1 MKKILMCVIVTVML
15 VLCIGCSPIDMADA
29 TETDIGTTFSI
40 IESGT
45 MSEYVCYKVLVDKTT
60 RVMYFYTSKKHS
72 NTMTVLLDS
81 NGKPRLYE
89 EEQR

>member
-1 MKKILMCVIVTVML
+1 MKKLLMCAIIIVSL
-15 VLCIGCSPIDMADA
+15 VLCIGCSTIDAADA
-29 TETDIGTTFSI
+29 TETDIGNVFSVV
-40 IESGT
+40 ESGK
-45 MSEYVCYKVLVDKTT
+45 MFGFGDYKVLVDKTT
-60 RVMYFYTSKKHS
+60 NVMYFYTDACYS

>member
-1 MKKILMCVIVTVML
+1 MKKILMCVIIVVML
-15 VLCIGCSPIDMADA
+15 VLCIGCSTIDVADA
-29 TETDIGTTFSI
+29 TETDIGNVFSVV
-40 IESGT
+40 ESGK
-45 MSEYVCYKVLVDKTT
+45 MFGFGDYKVLVDKTT
-60 RVMYFYTSKKHS
+60 NVMYFYTDTYYS